1 MADPTVSA
9 GLARGLATVADKRG
23 ADEAVLLRRAGI
35 DPAVLT
41 DPDNRV
47 PFAAYV
53 TLMREAKAMTGD
65 TALALHYAEELDMG
79 QFSVV
84 GLIADAAE
92 TMLHAFAQLNRY
104 GQLVVEVD
112 GLVDGARF
120 TLEPSADG
128 LWLIDNRADPN
139 AFPELTESTFAR
151 MTVGSRQFDDE
162 PFIRAVHVTHP
173 APPHVAEYDRI
184 FRVPVMFD
192 STRNAAL
199 LDHRWL
205 TFKLAPAPRFAFGIL
220 TSHADA
226 LLRDLEASKSLRAR
240 VERLILPILHTGE
253 AGVDRIAGELGLS
266 RQTLFRRLK
275 TEGATF
281 EKILDDLRRRMAL
294 DYLGARKVSVNETA
308 YLVGFSDPAAFSRAF
323 KRWTGHSP
331 RTLRAARAAKV
342 S

>member
-1 MADPTVSA
+1 MAETTVSA
-9 GLARGLATVADKRG
+9 GLAKGLVAVAGQRG
-23 ADEAVLLRRAGI
+23 ADEALLLRRAGI
-35 DPAVLT
+35 DPVVLA

-53 TLMREAKAMTGD
+53 RLMREAKAMTGD
-65 TALALHYAEELDMG
+65 SALALHYAEELDMG

-104 GQLVVEVD
+104 GQLVVEVE
-112 GLVDGARF
+112 GLVDGDRF
-120 TLEPSADG
+120 SLEPSEEG

-162 PFIRAVHVTHP
+162 PFIRRVQVTHP
-173 APPHVAEYDRI
+173 APPHAAEYDRI
-184 FRVPVMFD
+184 FRVPVEFD
-192 STRNAAL
+192 SDRNAAL

-220 TSHADA
+220 ANHADA
-226 LLRDLEASKSLRAR
+226 LLADLEAGKSLRAR
-240 VERLILPILHTGE
+240 VERLILPILHTGDV
-253 AGVDRIAGELGLS
+253 GVDRIAGELGLS

-275 TEGATF
+275 AEGATF

-294 DYLGARKVSVNETA
+294 DYLQARKVSVNETA

-323 KRWTGHSP
+323 KRWTGQSP
-331 RTLRAARAAKV
+331 RDARAARG